1 MKQLN
6 GYCVNHPD
14 RPAVVGCLL
23 CGDFLCT
30 ECQQAGA
37 DKVCERCLRET
48 QRTTVA
54 SRWEERPTPGGFFS
68 VLGSLASGVGD
79 FFSGVPHGKGGWQ
92 TFLFAGLALLSGAI
106 LSVGVIYLIG
116 PASSETSA
124 QLLWQKQLWLTPLNL
139 LGLLPLLL
147 FDALICFGLARLYDK
162 TITLSRLLRLVSY
175 SAAAWL
181 LYAIP
186 TLGMLLALLLGSFFL
201 FTGAKRALGLTTFQ
215 ALTLPLL
222 PIAIKA
228 GIVFLIRGGLGL

>member
-14 RPAVVGCLL
+14 RAAVVGCSL
-23 CGDFLCT
+23 CGDFLCE
-30 ECQQAGA
+30 ECRQAGENG
-37 DKVCERCLRET
+37 VCERCLRET
-48 QRTTVA
+48 RRTTVA

-68 VLGSLASGVGD
+68 VLGNLASGPGD
-79 FFSGVPHGKGGWQ
+79 FFSGVPHKKGGWRA
-92 TFLFAGLALLSGAI
+92 FLFAGLALLFGAV
-106 LSVGVIYLIG
+106 LSAGVIYLLG
-116 PASSETSA
+116 PTSSETSA
-124 QLLWQKQLWLTPLNL
+124 RLLWQKQLWLTPLNL

-147 FDALICFGLARLYDK
+147 FDALLCFGLARLYDK
-162 TITLSRLLRLVSY
+162 TVTFSRLLRLVSY

-186 TLGMLLALLLGSFFL
+186 TLGVLLALLLGSFFL

-228 GIVFLIRGGLGL
+228 GIVILLSGWLGL